1 MRKSLKSMLGNL
13 SYSVVSNLVSFIVS
27 SLSILLI
34 PKFIGIYEYGY
45 WQLYI
50 LYIYYIGF
58 THLGLIDGIY
68 LRNGGKDYG
77 KLEKDKISSQFWFLI
92 FFELIIV
99 LVFFIIYSG
108 NIQDENKKVIL
119 LFTMLNCII
128 SIPTTMLS
136 YILQA
141 TNRIKEYALI
151 ILIDR
156 SLYIILVL
164 ISFITKSSNLE
175 LLIFFDVLSKIV
187 GLFIAI
193 LSCRDIVFHRLS
205 PFKTTI
211 SEVKINISAGYKLMF
226 ANITNVLIIGI
237 IKIGIE
243 NSWNIEVFGKVS
255 LVLSLSNIL
264 MIFVNSISIIIFPI
278 LHKIKKETLGK
289 IYPITRSLLMLILV
303 GVLTFYF
310 PIKYIICVWLPQYKD
325 SIQHLALI
333 FPMCIYES
341 KMGMII
347 NPYMKRLR
355 QEKAMLKIN
364 IMTLSISVLLTY
376 ITAVIINNLNL
387 VLISIVVVYAF
398 RCIISEIYIAK
409 FIKVDIKKYIFEEL
423 IISFIFILINSL
435 INSWIS
441 YFINL
446 ICFGIYIYINRRNII
461 LIKESLRL
469 LY

>member
-1 MRKSLKSMLGNL
+1 
-13 SYSVVSNLVSFIVS
+13 
-27 SLSILLI
+27 
-34 PKFIGIYEYGY
+34 
-45 WQLYI
+45 
-50 LYIYYIGF
+50 
-58 THLGLIDGIY
+58 
-68 LRNGGKDYG
+68 
-77 KLEKDKISSQFWFLI
+77 
-92 FFELIIV
+92 
-99 LVFFIIYSG
+99 
-108 NIQDENKKVIL
+108 
-119 LFTMLNCII
+119 
-128 SIPTTMLS
+128 
-136 YILQA
+136 
-141 TNRIKEYALI
+141 
-151 ILIDR
+151 
-156 SLYIILVL
+156 
-164 ISFITKSSNLE
+164 
-175 LLIFFDVLSKIV
+175 
-187 GLFIAI
+187 
-193 LSCRDIVFHRLS
+193 
-205 PFKTTI
+205 
-211 SEVKINISAGYKLMF
+211 
-226 ANITNVLIIGI
+226 
-237 IKIGIE
+237 
-243 NSWNIEVFGKVS
+243 
-255 LVLSLSNIL
+255 
-264 MIFVNSISIIIFPI
+264 MIFVNSIGIIIFPI

>member
-1 MRKSLKSMLGNL
+1 
-13 SYSVVSNLVSFIVS
+13 
-27 SLSILLI
+27 
-34 PKFIGIYEYGY
+34 
-45 WQLYI
+45 
-50 LYIYYIGF
+50 
-58 THLGLIDGIY
+58 
-68 LRNGGKDYG
+68 
-77 KLEKDKISSQFWFLI
+77 
-92 FFELIIV
+92 
-99 LVFFIIYSG
+99 
-108 NIQDENKKVIL
+108 
-119 LFTMLNCII
+119 MLNCII

-136 YILQA
+136 YLLQA

-164 ISFITKSSNLE
+164 ISFIMKSGNLE

-187 GLFIAI
+187 GLFIAM
-193 LSCRDIVFHRLS
+193 LNCRDIVFHRLS

-264 MIFVNSISIIIFPI
+264 MIFVNSIGIIIFPI

-289 IYPITRSLLMLILV
+289 IYQITRNLLMLILV

-310 PIKYIICVWLPQYKD
+310 PIKYIIGIWLPQYKD
-325 SIQHLALI
+325 SIQYLALI

-364 IMTLSISVLLTY
+364 IMTLSISVVLTA

-398 RCIISEIYIAK
+398 RCIISEMYIAK
-409 FIKVDIKKYIFEEL
+409 FIKVDVKKDIFEEL
-423 IISFIFILINSL
+423 IISLIFILINLL

-441 YFINL
+441 YVINL
-446 ICFGIYIYINRRNII
+446 ICFGLYVYINRRNII
-461 LIKESLRL
+461 LIKEGIRL

>member
-1 MRKSLKSMLGNL
+1 MKSG
-13 SYSVVSNLVSFIVS
+13 
-27 SLSILLI
+27 
-34 PKFIGIYEYGY
+34 
-45 WQLYI
+45 
-50 LYIYYIGF
+50 
-58 THLGLIDGIY
+58 
-68 LRNGGKDYG
+68 
-77 KLEKDKISSQFWFLI
+77 
-92 FFELIIV
+92 
-99 LVFFIIYSG
+99 
-108 NIQDENKKVIL
+108 
-119 LFTMLNCII
+119 
-128 SIPTTMLS
+128 
-136 YILQA
+136 
-141 TNRIKEYALI
+141 
-151 ILIDR
+151 
-156 SLYIILVL
+156 
-164 ISFITKSSNLE
+164 NLE

-398 RCIISEIYIAK
+398 RYYFEIYVK
-409 FIKVDIKKYIFEEL
+409 FIKVDVKRHF
-423 IISFIFILINSL
+423 
-435 INSWIS
+435 
-441 YFINL
+441 
-446 ICFGIYIYINRRNII
+446 
-461 LIKESLRL
+461 
-469 LY
+469 